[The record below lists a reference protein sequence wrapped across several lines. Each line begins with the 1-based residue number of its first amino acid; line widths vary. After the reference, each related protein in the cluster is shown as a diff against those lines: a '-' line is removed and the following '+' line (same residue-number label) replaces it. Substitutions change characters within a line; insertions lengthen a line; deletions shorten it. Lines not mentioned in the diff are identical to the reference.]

1 VCPDRA
7 TVRGALREHA
17 ASQQRGPRRGSKRG
31 RKPAVGAGY
40 QAVQHSVWPLA
51 RQRTSYCSAP
61 EPPIEG
67 THSQSVSA

>member
-1 VCPDRA
+1 VSGQGHGA
-7 TVRGALREHA
+7 RGLAQASNEGREEA
-17 ASQQRGPRRGSKRG
+17 AN
-31 RKPAVGAGY
+31 AGASLLWVLGTKL
-40 QAVQHSVWPLA
+40 QHSVWPLA